1 MLRVSPNFN
10 IFIVSPELGAAENE
24 RVVPDTVYASP
35 QCCSTPDNITNKTF
49 SDGTDSDIVKNL
61 FLELCLHADNNEFC
75 ECSVQMIEEN
85 IPVDEFPVE
94 DLMSKILS
102 GEISDETSNNDIV
115 NLFPASVIEAVAP
128 CLSLMIEDDVEINIE
143 ESDVEVEIESEN
155 LEILSKDE
163 LLKPLLEVCL
173 TNQSEEFCKC
183 TTETISENYSQEDLV
198 KLRESVAGG
207 ELPREVFQLGLMNCA
222 IYLGQ

>member
-1 MLRVSPNFN
+1 
-10 IFIVSPELGAAENE
+10 
-24 RVVPDTVYASP
+24 
-35 QCCSTPDNITNKTF
+35 
-49 SDGTDSDIVKNL
+49 
-61 FLELCLHADNNEFC
+61 
-75 ECSVQMIEEN
+75 
-85 IPVDEFPVE
+85 
-94 DLMSKILS
+94 
-102 GEISDETSNNDIV
+102 
-115 NLFPASVIEAVAP
+115 
-128 CLSLMIEDDVEINIE
+128 MIEDDIEIDIE
-143 ESDVEVEIESEN
+143 ENDIEIEIESEN

-207 ELPREVFQLGLMNCA
+207 ELPGEVFQLGLMNCA

>member
-1 MLRVSPNFN
+1 MNDQKIISNQKGQAL
-10 IFIVSPELGAAENE
+10 
-24 RVVPDTVYASP
+24 
-35 QCCSTPDNITNKTF
+35 
-49 SDGTDSDIVKNL
+49 
-61 FLELCLHADNNEFC
+61 DNNLYRILKDLRKQQAKTIGLPPSIIFMEPSLIDMANQYPITFDELAQIQGVGVSKAKKYGQEFIDVIK
-75 ECSVQMIEEN
+75 EYVEEN
-85 IPVDEFPVE
+85 DI
-94 DLMSKILS
+94 
-102 GEISDETSNNDIV
+102 EI
-115 NLFPASVIEAVAP
+115 
-128 CLSLMIEDDVEINIE
+128 
-143 ESDVEVEIESEN
+143 EIESEN

-207 ELPREVFQLGLMNCA
+207 ELPGEVFQLGLMNCA